1 MITRGQVGTLCS
13 ATSPYYCTLIQKINI
28 KYKNNLNIMDSV
40 NVIPYQHNNDQNH
53 ENNLMF
59 GLQGENRLIL
69 IKLR

>member
-1 MITRGQVGTLCS
+1 MHKQ
-13 ATSPYYCTLIQKINI
+13 
-28 KYKNNLNIMDSV
+28 NLNIMDSV
-40 NVIPYQHNNDQNH
+40 NVVPYRHNNDQNH